1 MKEYIN
7 PDIVKRYFDNTC
19 SKEERI
25 QVEMWLDPTETWEA
39 HDTSIKSADDS
50 KEKIWSGILN
60 QISAKRTTKHKIL
73 HLVKYAAAI
82 ILLFMIFS
90 KEDDIL
96 FTTNVDSASLK
107 IEKIHYSPDVNQKN
121 GTIDLYKVSNETNKP
136 IQLTTKNNGRSYTL
150 KQHTTYLTVCLEEDP
165 GVVGDQILVLTP
177 DQVKMIPD
185 VPLAMQ
191 LASIVNN
198 KDLEAAT
205 HTFL

>member
-7 PDIVKRYFDNTC
+7 QDIVKRYFENTC
-19 SKEERI
+19 SEEERI
-25 QVEMWLDPTETWEA
+25 QMEKWLDPTETWES
-39 HDTSIKSADDS
+39 DVISIKATHASQ
-50 KEKIWSGILN
+50 EKIWSGIFN
-60 QISAKRTTKHKIL
+60 QIIAKRTTKHKIL

-96 FTTNVDSASLK
+96 FTTNMDYASIK
-107 IEKIHYSPDVNQKN
+107 IQKIHFSPSVNQKN
-121 GTIDLYKVSNETNKP
+121 RTIDLYKVSNETNKT
-136 IQLTTKNNGRSYTL
+136 IQLTTKKNGRSYTL

-198 KDLEAAT
+198 KDLETAIP
-205 HTFL
+205 TFL